1 MKILLVDDEMFTIRM
16 LQNLIHWEQLG
27 LEVMG
32 YARDGQEAFHM
43 IMENP
48 PDIVLT
54 DIKMDTMN
62 GLELVKKIQGFS
74 PDIRVLLMSA
84 YADFGYVKEAMKR
97 GCSDYI
103 LKPID
108 EAELEQALRRTVEEI
123 RGRKE
128 QESVINESEAQ
139 LRAMKLYQYMKNGRS
154 LNSILNFEQY
164 LPVDFNSYSLMM
176 VRLENETI
184 DEFNSISTMEPVQS
198 GYLTG
203 LMKEILSEKR
213 SIFSS
218 LITRPRTGF
227 CCLRD

>member
-128 QESVINESEAQ
+128 QESVIKRKRGPAE
-139 LRAMKLYQYMKNGRS
+139 AMKLYQYMKNGAA
-154 LNSILNFEQY
+154 
-164 LPVDFNSYSLMM
+164 
-176 VRLENETI
+176 
-184 DEFNSISTMEPVQS
+184 
-198 GYLTG
+198 
-203 LMKEILSEKR
+203 
-213 SIFSS
+213 
-218 LITRPRTGF
+218 
-227 CCLRD
+227 

>member
-54 DIKMDTMN
+54 DIKIDTMN

-84 YADFGYVKEAMKR
+84 YADFGYV
-97 GCSDYI
+97 
-103 LKPID
+103 
-108 EAELEQALRRTVEEI
+108 
-123 RGRKE
+123 
-128 QESVINESEAQ
+128 
-139 LRAMKLYQYMKNGRS
+139 
-154 LNSILNFEQY
+154 
-164 LPVDFNSYSLMM
+164 
-176 VRLENETI
+176 
-184 DEFNSISTMEPVQS
+184 
-198 GYLTG
+198 
-203 LMKEILSEKR
+203 
-213 SIFSS
+213 
-218 LITRPRTGF
+218 
-227 CCLRD
+227 